1 MSAYVKF
8 VCDFCGKTQIEFETE
23 FDEVD
28 SIESARSLLRDYGW
42 DNFDGAVCRACDV

>member
-28 SIESARSLLRDYGW
+28 SIEAARSLLEEYGW
-42 DNFDGAVCRACDV
+42 NTFGGDMCRSCNV